1 MESLSKKNMSTKK
14 ESRLRK
20 YMKVPIKMVVKA
32 RDLYIQSMN
41 QLSSHDLGG
50 AMSLGIP
57 VCSVSSLSRSLS
69 ASHSQNSARSI
80 EDRVAELVRSA
91 SARSTTADTRHGPS
105 TKLRKAKSVRSCD
118 DHHRFERID
127 ETSPLI
133 NFGRNHKMTQRS
145 KSYSVA
151 NYTYALQ

>member
-1 MESLSKKNMSTKK
+1 MSTKK
-14 ESRLRK
+14 ETKLRK

-50 AMSLGIP
+50 AMSFGVP
-57 VCSVSSLSRSLS
+57 VCSVSSLTRSLS
-69 ASHSQNSARSI
+69 ASHSQNSRAK
-80 EDRVAELVRSA
+80 EDRVSELVRAA
-91 SARSTTADTRHGPS
+91 SARSTTIDTRHVPS
-105 TKLRKAKSVRSCD
+105 KTLRKAKSVRSCD

-133 NFGRNHKMTQRS
+133 NFGSNHKMTQRS
-145 KSYSVA
+145 KSYGVA
-151 NYTYALQ
+151 KYTYTLQ

>member
-1 MESLSKKNMSTKK
+1 MFKYSFLFVVSERRNFGISCKKNMSTKK

-80 EDRVAELVRSA
+80 EDRVAELV
-91 SARSTTADTRHGPS
+91 DPHQLG
-105 TKLRKAKSVRSCD
+105 VR
-118 DHHRFERID
+118 
-127 ETSPLI
+127 PLI
-133 NFGRNHKMTQRS
+133 RAMDRPRN
-145 KSYSVA
+145 
-151 NYTYALQ
+151 

>member
-1 MESLSKKNMSTKK
+1 MSTKK

-80 EDRVAELVRSA
+80 EDR
-91 SARSTTADTRHGPS
+91 STTADTRHGPS
-105 TKLRKAKSVRSCD
+105 TKLKLRKAKSVRSCD
-118 DHHRFERID
+118 DYHRFERID

-151 NYTYALQ
+151 KYTYALQ

>member
-1 MESLSKKNMSTKK
+1 MCTKK

-20 YMKVPIKMVVKA
+20 CMKVPVKILVKA

-50 AMSLGIP
+50 AMSFGIP
-57 VCSVSSLSRSLS
+57 VCTVSSLPRSLS
-69 ASHSQNSARSI
+69 ASHSPNSARAI
-80 EDRVAELVRSA
+80 EDRVTELVRSA
-91 SARSTTADTRHGPS
+91 SAKSTTVDTRHGPS

-133 NFGRNHKMTQRS
+133 NFGSNHKMTQRS

-151 NYTYALQ
+151 KYTYALQ

>member
-1 MESLSKKNMSTKK
+1 MSTKK

-20 YMKVPIKMVVKA
+20 YIKVPIKILVKA
-32 RDLYIQSMN
+32 RELYIQSMN

-57 VCSVSSLSRSLS
+57 VCSLSSLPR
-69 ASHSQNSARSI
+69 SHSQNSARAI

-91 SARSTTADTRHGPS
+91 SARSTTVNDARHGPS
-105 TKLRKAKSVRSCD
+105 TKFRKAKSVRSCD

-133 NFGRNHKMTQRS
+133 SFGSNHKMIQRS

-151 NYTYALQ
+151 KYTYTLQ

>member
-1 MESLSKKNMSTKK
+1 MSTKK
-14 ESRLRK
+14 ETRLRK
-20 YMKVPIKMVVKA
+20 YIKVPVKILVKA

-50 AMSLGIP
+50 TMSFGIP
-57 VCSVSSLSRSLS
+57 VCSVSSLPRSLS
-69 ASHSQNSARSI
+69 ASHSQNSARAI
-80 EDRVAELVRSA
+80 EDRVAQLVRSA
-91 SARSTTADTRHGPS
+91 SARSTTVDTCHGPPM
-105 TKLRKAKSVRSCD
+105 KLRKAKSVRSCD

-133 NFGRNHKMTQRS
+133 NFGSNHKMTQRS

-151 NYTYALQ
+151 KYTYALQ